1 MTFSRLIP
9 LAFTA
14 ALSSA
19 ATASEGHQYLQL
31 VDRLDRPT
39 DGYCFDVQGVVGH
52 FRADKPLVAHNCKPG
67 AAPDGLLEH
76 TADKRLYF
84 PAFDQCVTTM
94 GTGTSVLRG
103 TSLMMKPCVET
114 GIFASTASQ
123 KIFEYTDRKQLK
135 VVGTSYCV
143 VVGEESA
150 RTLSPVDRWR
160 PLYMDHC
167 TAVPLS
173 RSQWQFVSP

>member
-1 MTFSRLIP
+1 MIFNRRIA
-9 LAFTA
+9 LAITA
-14 ALSSA
+14 ILSSA
-19 ATASEGHQYLQL
+19 ASADEGHQYLQL

-67 AAPDGLLEH
+67 AAPDGLVQH
-76 TADKRLYF
+76 TAENLLYF
-84 PAFDQCVTTM
+84 PAFNQCVTTM

-103 TSLMMKPCVET
+103 TSLMIKPCIEK

-123 KIFEYTDRKQLK
+123 KIFEFNGRKQLQMI
-135 VVGTSYCV
+135 GTSYCV

-167 TAVPLS
+167 TAVPLG